1 MARLLVVL
9 LSILLMPAA
18 ASAQLMPKPD
28 DTLSLSLSA
37 EDWVSTKT
45 ARTVI
50 NVNAAVS
57 SDNAGSTRDAMLKAV
72 QQLAEG
78 QWRVTSF
85 NRSQTDT
92 GLESWFAQFEARL
105 PESSLGGLNE
115 KATKLSKP
123 GMQLNVGQIDFS
135 PTLEETEA
143 VKTSLRK
150 QLMDKVNAELKAVNA
165 AFPGRDFRVS
175 EISFGGVQGFN
186 AMRQRLMT
194 MKGAHGEMA
203 AAAPMAPMAMD
214 NSMGGGMETA
224 QKLTQTATVTIAAL
238 APVSPS
244 APAPAKEASAR

>member
-1 MARLLVVL
+1 MARLLIVFLSVL
-9 LSILLMPAA
+9 LLPAA
-18 ASAQLMPKPD
+18 AFAQVMPKPD

-57 SDNAGSTRDAMLKAV
+57 SDNAGSTRELMLKAV
-72 QQLAEG
+72 QLLAEG

-105 PESSLGGLNE
+105 PEASLGGLNE

-123 GMQLNVGQIDFS
+123 GVQLTVGQIDFT

-143 VKTSLRK
+143 VRANLRK
-150 QLMDKVNAELKAVNA
+150 MLMDKVNAELKAVNT

-175 EISFGGVQGFN
+175 EISFGGVQAFG
-186 AMRQRLMT
+186 ALRQRLMT
-194 MKGAHGEMA
+194 MKAGSAEMA
-203 AAAPMAPMAMD
+203 QAAAPMMD

-224 QKLTQTATVTIAAL
+224 QKLTQTATVTFAAL
-238 APVSPS
+238 APVT
-244 APAPAKEASAR
+244 PAPVKEAAAQ

>member
-1 MARLLVVL
+1 MARLLIVF
-9 LSILLMPAA
+9 LSILLLPVT
-18 ASAQLMPKPD
+18 ASAQVMPKPD

-45 ARTVI
+45 ARTII

-57 SDNAGSTRDAMLKAV
+57 SDNAGSTREAMLKAV

-85 NRSQTDT
+85 NRSQTET
-92 GLESWFAQFEARL
+92 GLESWFAQFEAHL
-105 PESSLGGLNE
+105 PETALGGLNE

-135 PTLEETEA
+135 PTLEENEA
-143 VKTSLRK
+143 VKVNLRK
-150 QLMDKVNAELKAVNA
+150 TLMDKINAELKAVNA

-194 MKGAHGEMA
+194 MKAGNAEMA
-203 AAAPMAPMAMD
+203 TAAPMAPMMD

-224 QKLTQTATVTIAAL
+224 QKLTQTATVTFAAL
-238 APVSPS
+238 APVSPA
-244 APAPAKEASAR
+244 APAPAKEAAAR